1 MTRASYP
8 SLPMFWSIFLVA
20 GPGFWI
26 FCFISVFFDNF
37 RHQLRYSREG

>member
-1 MTRASYP
+1 MTGTSYP
-8 SLPMFWSIFLVA
+8 SLPMFWSIFLFGA
-20 GPGFWI
+20 PALWI